1 MYTSPFQSRSLTYL
15 WLSLGILLF
24 SSLYLLVVGSVF
36 LDCQETGVYIQY
48 DIVFINILI
57 NLTVNLTCLQSCPI
71 NHNPLLKCVGLSN
84 SMISEHSL

>member
-1 MYTSPFQSRSLTYL
+1 MSLTYL
-15 WLSLGILLF
+15 WLTLGILLF
-24 SSLYLLVVGSVF
+24 SSPYLLVVGFVF

-57 NLTVNLTCLQSCPI
+57 NLTVNLTCHQSCPI

-84 SMISEHSL
+84 SIISERSL